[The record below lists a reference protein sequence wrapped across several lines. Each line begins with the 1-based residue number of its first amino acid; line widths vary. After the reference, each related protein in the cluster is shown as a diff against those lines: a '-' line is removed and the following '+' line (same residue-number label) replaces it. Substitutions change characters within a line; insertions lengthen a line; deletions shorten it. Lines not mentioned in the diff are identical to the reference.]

1 MRSRRD
7 LTVCP
12 RRGEFCRGM
21 TCFYMEKESA
31 TGRAFFQ
38 PVNLPIP
45 AGRIRFRRTSLNM
58 EPTPRGL

>member
-1 MRSRRD
+1 MK
-7 LTVCP
+7 
-12 RRGEFCRGM
+12 
-21 TCFYMEKESA
+21 CFYMEKESA

>member
-1 MRSRRD
+1 MILRF
-7 LTVCP
+7 VC
-12 RRGEFCRGM
+12 GGAEFCRGM
-21 TCFYMEKESA
+21 KCFYMEKESA

-45 AGRIRFRRTSLNM
+45 ADFRRFRRTSLNM